1 MFVLSY
7 IWESDMRK
15 SKAVKEFAKK
25 AFACFLIENE

>member
-15 SKAVKEFAKK
+15 SKAVKEFAKNTCM
-25 AFACFLIENE
+25 FPDRE

>member
-25 AFACFLIENE
+25 HLHVS

>member
-15 SKAVKEFAKK
+15 SKAVKEFAKNP
-25 AFACFLIENE
+25 LHVS